1 MYLEATNR
9 NPDDVTRLISP
20 NLPFFGTPKCL
31 RFSYNVFGMH
41 IGMLRILDQN
51 GQVLWEHVG
60 VKEISKLYS
69 IHTIVAKFPKIVAKL
84 QKKNKK

>member
-9 NPDDVTRLISP
+9 NPGQVTRLISP

-60 VKEISKLYS
+60 VKEISKCNSLY
-69 IHTIVAKFPKIVAKL
+69 AQL
-84 QKKNKK
+84 